1 MNSHDHG
8 SRPVKSSEVSLLKH
22 SGTWKAV
29 ACLTALIAMSRIGIA
44 AEPDR
49 RLVNAEADR
58 DTAAVRTLLKQRV
71 DVNGARADGST
82 ALLWAAHWNDLE
94 VVDLLLRAGANVNTA
109 DDLGVT
115 PLNQASENTN
125 FAMVERLLKAG
136 ANPNLAQASGMT
148 PLMTAAHTGNLPVVQ
163 ILLAHGANVN
173 VSTTETKSTALMWAV
188 SDKFPEIAKVL
199 IGARADVHVS
209 TSRGFTPLIY
219 AAHNGDIETAKILL
233 AAGVKPNEKGS
244 DGTHPL
250 VYAIAAGQVDFAM
263 FLLDQGA
270 DANATMD
277 GVGALHAASG
287 GVSYWLSDWTRR
299 HDGGNN
305 YLSGGGFGSRGLDP
319 ASSVEM
325 IKALLS
331 HGADPNQRIG
341 HSAMFMRYVGSPTK
355 GAFETYSCG
364 TGDIRGAT
372 PLWVAAYA
380 ANGGGGYGGGGG
392 FPGAG
397 PGRSGRSGRGGANP
411 ARTATSSDVLLALL
425 AGGAKVD
432 LATDDGTTPLMVA
445 AGLGRPTFIPG
456 LRRGGRSMNG
466 EEAVKVLVEAG
477 ANVNAVNEADFTA
490 LHGAA
495 FRGLNEII
503 QYLVVHGADINARDF
518 RGRTA
523 YRLAEGSKQSFQFQ
537 AYPDTAAFIKGLG
550 ADTTLGIPGTIQ
562 ERLRDVPA
570 VAEQQP

>member
-8 SRPVKSSEVSLLKH
+8 ARPAKSEIYVLKH
-22 SGTWKAV
+22 SGIWKAA
-29 ACLTALIAMSRIGIA
+29 ACLTALLTISSIGIG
-44 AEPDR
+44 AEPDLR
-49 RLVNAEADR
+49 VVNAEADR
-58 DTAAVRTLLKQRV
+58 DPAAVRTLLKQGV
-71 DVNGARADGST
+71 DVNSARGDGST

-94 VVDLLLRAGANVNTA
+94 MVDLLLRAGAKVDAA

-115 PLNQASENTN
+115 PLIQAAENTN
-125 FAMVERLLKAG
+125 LPMVGRLLKAS
-136 ANPNLAQASGMT
+136 ANANLAQASGMT
-148 PLMTAAHTGNLPVVQ
+148 PLMTAAHTGNLSVVQ
-163 ILLAHGANVN
+163 VLLAHGANVN
-173 VSTTETKSTALMWAV
+173 ASTTETKSTALMWAV

-219 AAHNGDIETAKILL
+219 AAHNGDIEMAKILV
-233 AAGVKPNEKGS
+233 AAGVKPNEKGA

-270 DANATMD
+270 DPNATMD

-319 ASSVEM
+319 ASSVEL

-331 HGADPNQRIG
+331 HGADPNQRIA
-341 HSAMFMRYVGSPTK
+341 HSAMFMRYVGAPTK

-380 ANGGGGYGGGGG
+380 ANGGGGFAGPGAGRGGRMGRGGGG
-392 FPGAG
+392 
-397 PGRSGRSGRGGANP
+397 S
-411 ARTATSSDVLLALL
+411 ARTASISDVLLALL

-432 LATDDGTTPLMVA
+432 LPTDDGTTPLMVA
-445 AGLGRPTFIPG
+445 AGLGRPTFVPG
-456 LRRGGRSMNG
+456 LRRGGRSMSG

-477 ANVNAVNEADFTA
+477 ANVNAVNEADFTP

-503 QYLVVHGADINARDF
+503 QYLVERGADINARDF
-518 RGRTA
+518 RGRTP

-537 AYPDTAAFIKGLG
+537 AYPETAAFLKQLG
-550 ADTTLGIPGTIQ
+550 ADTRLGIPGTVQ

-570 VAEQQP
+570 VSEQHAQEQ